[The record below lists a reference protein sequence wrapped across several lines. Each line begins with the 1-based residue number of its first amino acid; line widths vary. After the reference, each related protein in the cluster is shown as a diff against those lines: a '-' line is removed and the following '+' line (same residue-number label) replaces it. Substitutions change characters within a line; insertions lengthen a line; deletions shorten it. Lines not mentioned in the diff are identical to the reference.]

1 MNENEF
7 RDVCAMLA
15 MSGYMAKMGCNPLE
29 RGAICEE
36 GVFADNNADAIA
48 KASYI
53 IADAM
58 LEARNKVP
66 EDDGGIATI
75 KKRKYVR
82 KD

>member
-1 MNENEF
+1 MNDEEF

-15 MSGYMAKMGCNPLE
+15 MNGYMSKMACNPNDS
-29 RGAICEE
+29 GDICEE
-36 GVFADNNADAIA
+36 GVFASNNAEAIA

-58 LEARNKVP
+58 LEARNP
-66 EDDGGIATI
+66 SDEEGIAII

-82 KD
+82 KN